1 MTKRLYP
8 NLNNA
13 EDDGTNNSLDFLSNG
28 FKMKSTNHDSNKS
41 GDSYIYMA
49 FAEEPLV
56 ANVGASIPA
65 TAR

>member
-1 MTKRLYP
+1 MRV
-8 NLNNA
+8 N
-13 EDDGTNNSLDFLSNG
+13 DGDKNG
-28 FKMKSTNHDSNKS
+28 S
-41 GDSYIYMA
+41 GQTFIYLA